1 MRRFRDAWRKAV
13 AVLALICAGAATS
26 ASAPVGAGWAPD
38 SDEQFMLDVNIRH
51 LPLSQGV
58 RAYQTPEG
66 TCLVFG
72 DFLQALDVPMKI
84 DLQAHR
90 ASGWAFKSD
99 NVIDIDAGKGVAT
112 VRGKSESFATSAIR
126 EVPEGWCIDSASLSK
141 WFALD
146 LKAETASSSLSVE
159 SATKLPV
166 ELALERRNRSS
177 SLKRDAALD
186 LDSLPHVRLPYR
198 MWRAPAFE
206 FIVNGGITYGAKTGV
221 KIDRSASIYA
231 AGELATL
238 SYSASIQSG
247 LGTGG
252 QTVRATLYRSD
263 PEGELLGSA
272 HATHFAIGD
281 VAGLASEFGGGTQSG
296 RGVMITNQPLTHA
309 ATFDHTQFSGELPP
323 GWDAELYRNS
333 ALLAFAA
340 ASSDGKYHFE
350 NIDMLYGDNEFDIVL
365 YGPQGQIEH
374 HRQVL
379 NVGRENTPPG
389 KLWYWA
395 GVRQPGIDLVTL
407 NRGSS
412 GSVTSGL
419 SPPGLSPPGR
429 APTLAS
435 VTKSPELTLDA
446 RYGIDKQMS
455 VGALI
460 RSTMIQDERVT
471 FVEGSVRRAIG
482 SALIEI
488 AGAVDL
494 KGKMAGRAQIVAK
507 IGAINLSAASFFT
520 NGFGVV
526 GQRAVKSE
534 HRLGISTP
542 LRLGAIA
549 IPLGA
554 DVRLVNR
561 LDGSRAI
568 DASARLGA
576 QIGRFNLSSE
586 TRYTREMGGVSLD
599 GGPPGRSEKLD
610 TQLIASARIGK
621 VRFRGSGKFDV
632 KPVSR
637 FRSAEVDAYWSAGE
651 HADWEAGAAYDADSR
666 RIRGRASYIRRFSTV
681 GVALTGEVA
690 SDGAVAAGIS
700 LNFSLDPF
708 RGNFRP
714 TSEKLASSGAVKARV
729 FEDLN
734 ENGRFDEGEP
744 VEVKALIT
752 AGMRASDRETNKL
765 GEVTLGSLAP
775 YVPLA
780 IGIDQTSL
788 DNPALTPAKAAQ
800 VIIPRPGVP
809 AIVDIALVGGGSL
822 EGIAVHDDHRE
833 FEGLDIELA
842 DEAGQVISTTRT
854 DLDGYFLF
862 ERVRYGTYHLRLSA
876 DSAAAVH
883 ADRNIGE
890 PATVSRDHPLQR
902 VGMVVVRTVTQV
914 ASAQ

>member
-1 MRRFRDAWRKAV
+1 MRRIRDAWRKAV
-13 AVLALICAGAATS
+13 AVLALVCAGAATS
-26 ASAPVGAGWAPD
+26 ASAPVGADWAPD

-51 LPLSQGV
+51 LPLSEGV

-90 ASGWAFKSD
+90 ASGWAFKAD
-99 NVIDIDAGKGVAT
+99 NVIDIDAGKGTAT
-112 VRGKSESFATSAIR
+112 IRGKSESFATSVIR
-126 EVPEGWCIDSASLSK
+126 EVPEGWCIDSAALSK

-146 LKAETASSSLSVE
+146 LKAETSSSSLSIE

-166 ELALERRNRSS
+166 ELALERRLRSS
-177 SLKRDAALD
+177 SLRRDASLNLD
-186 LDSLPHVRLPYR
+186 DLPHVRLPYR
-198 MWRAPAFE
+198 LWRAPAFE
-206 FIVNGGITYGAKTGV
+206 FIVNAGVTYGAKSGMKV
-221 KIDRSASIYA
+221 DRSASVYA

-263 PEGELLGSA
+263 PEGELLGPA

-281 VAGLASEFGGGTQSG
+281 VAGLASDFGGGTQSG
-296 RGVMITNQPLTHA
+296 RGVMITNQPLTHS
-309 ATFDHTQFSGELPP
+309 ATFDRTQFSGELPP

-333 ALLAFAA
+333 ALLAFAD
-340 ASSDGKYHFE
+340 ASGDGKYHFE
-350 NIDMLYGDNEFDIVL
+350 NIDMLYGDNEFDVVL
-365 YGPQGQIEH
+365 YGPQGQVEH

-395 GVRQPGIDLVTL
+395 GVRQPGIDLVSL

-412 GSVTSGL
+412 ASVTSGL
-419 SPPGLSPPGR
+419 SPPGR
-429 APTLAS
+429 AVTVAS
-435 VTKSPELTLDA
+435 ATKSPELTLDA

-471 FVEGSVRRAIG
+471 FVEGSVRRSVG
-482 SALIEI
+482 SALVEI
-488 AGAVDL
+488 AGAVDM
-494 KGKMAGRAQIVAK
+494 KGKMAGRAQIVARV
-507 IGAINLSAASFFT
+507 GAINLSAASFFT

-526 GQRAVKSE
+526 GERAVKSE
-534 HRLGISTP
+534 HRVGVSTP
-542 LRLGAIA
+542 IKLGAIA

-561 LDGSRAI
+561 VDGSRAI

-586 TRYTREMGGVSLD
+586 TRYIRETGGVGRD
-599 GGPPGRSEKLD
+599 GSPIASSAKLD
-610 TQLIASARIGK
+610 TQIIGSARIGK
-621 VRFRGSGKFDV
+621 VRLRGSGKFDV
-632 KPVSR
+632 KPVSK
-637 FRSAEVDAYWSAGE
+637 FRSAEIDAYWSAGE

-690 SDGAVAAGIS
+690 SDGAVAAGVS

-734 ENGRFDEGEP
+734 ENGRLDPGEP
-744 VEVKALIT
+744 VEARALIT

-822 EGIAVHDDHRE
+822 EGIAVHDDRRE
-833 FEGLDIELA
+833 FEGLDIELV
-842 DEAGQVISTTRT
+842 DDAGKVIATTRT

-862 ERVRYGTYHLRLSA
+862 ERVRYGTYHLRLAA

-883 ADRNIGE
+883 ANRDIGV

-902 VGMVVVRTVTQV
+902 VGTVVVRTANQV
-914 ASAQ
+914 ASNQ